1 MILILAIIIIILIIF
16 IREVLKEN
24 KKLHIENEK
33 LRVII
38 VNKTINEQDFE
49 KKRQE
54 LLSCLKYES
63 RYNLSMRDLIKKTRS
78 VRKHFN
84 IK

>member
-38 VNKTINEQDFE
+38 VDKTINEQEFE
-49 KKRQE
+49 KTRQE